1 MGVREYDYIRGNTAL
16 VPERKIKE
24 KERQREEQKRAI
36 EKKNHLKRKQFIKNT
51 FKVASLAFILSFIV
65 LLIDGYV
72 YKLQENLTTI
82 EDAVREELDVNEA
95 LKVDMLQFAAFDVV
109 KSAAEEIGMV
119 YPKEESTISI
129 DMSKEYFSHIK
140 EEEKGNSSL
149 FGKLI
154 EIFN

>member
-1 MGVREYDYIRGNTAL
+1 MGRNAGWLTAASAL
-16 VPERKIKE
+16 ARIEGRKVPQLIYLCE
-24 KERQREEQKRAI
+24 KTFDEDRFI
-36 EKKNHLKRKQFIKNT
+36 E
-51 FKVASLAFILSFIV
+51 
-65 LLIDGYV
+65 
-72 YKLQENLTTI
+72 
-82 EDAVREELDVNEA
+82 DVNEA